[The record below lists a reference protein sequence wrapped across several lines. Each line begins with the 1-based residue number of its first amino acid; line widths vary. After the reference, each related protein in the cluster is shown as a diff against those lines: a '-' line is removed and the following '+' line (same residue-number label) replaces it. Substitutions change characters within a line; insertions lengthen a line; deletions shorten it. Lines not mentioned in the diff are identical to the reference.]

1 MKSKFGIGIERIL
14 LNEKEIEKEREMKS
28 PYKIVLRHLD
38 VFVVSLESQNYIESA
53 FLIYKR

>member
-28 PYKIVLRHLD
+28 ST
-38 VFVVSLESQNYIESA
+38 SLNRNLNSN
-53 FLIYKR
+53 